1 MMQYEIKALQNRQ
14 LVSFR
19 VVANSEQ
26 LAIQQASADGLLV
39 LTAKAAKS
47 HAFSFFT
54 AHKFPLTL
62 FSQELY
68 SLLSAGL
75 SLFESIE
82 ALAEKEHQHE
92 IRRILEGV
100 LKLLKEGKTISAAME
115 QFSEAFPPLY
125 IATLKASEKTGGIP
139 ESLKRFI
146 TYQLQLEIIKKK
158 VVTAA
163 IYPTML
169 IIVGGLVTLFLL
181 GYVVPKFAFIY
192 EDMGGNLPLLS
203 RLLLQFG
210 NLINQHGFMVAM
222 SLMTSLALIVF
233 AFLQPT
239 SKQQLIALIWKIPS
253 IGEHFRI
260 YQLARFYR
268 TVGMLLMG
276 GNTISASLSMVSG
289 LLSPALQTHLQ
300 QASVKISQGLS
311 ISVAME
317 QHSLTTPVALRML
330 RVGER
335 SGQMGEMMERAAS
348 FYDEEIA
355 RVIDWATRLFEPLL
369 MLVIGLV
376 IGVVVL
382 LLYMPIF
389 ELAGSIQ

>member
-1 MMQYEIKALQNRQ
+1 MQYNIKALQNRK

-19 VVANSEQ
+19 IAANSEKM
-26 LAIQQASADGLLV
+26 AIQQASSDGYLV
-39 LTAKAAKS
+39 LTAKVAS
-47 HAFSFFT
+47 QHSFHFFRQYQ
-54 AHKFPLTL
+54 FPLTL
-62 FSQELY
+62 FSQELH

-82 ALAEKEHQHE
+82 ALAEKEQQPD

-100 LKLLKEGKTISAAME
+100 LGLLKEGKTISAAIE
-115 QFSEAFPPLY
+115 QFPESFPPLY
-125 IATLKASEKTGGIP
+125 IATLKASEKTGGIA

-146 TYQLQLEIIKKK
+146 VYQLQLEVLKKK
-158 VVTAA
+158 VVTAT
-163 IYPTML
+163 IYPAVL

-192 EDMGGNLPLLS
+192 EDMGGNLPFLS

-210 NLINQHGFMVAM
+210 NIINQHGLMVAM
-222 SLMTSLALIVF
+222 SLIATLALVIF
-233 AFLQPT
+233 AFTQPKF
-239 SKQQLIALIWKIPS
+239 KQRLIELIWKIPS
-253 IGEHFRI
+253 VGEHFRV

-300 QASVKISQGLS
+300 QASKKISQGLS

-355 RVIDWATRLFEPLL
+355 RLIDWATRLFEPLL
-369 MLVIGLV
+369 MLLIGLV